1 MTAPAVLLDAPASA
15 LDCWAWLP
23 REELT
28 RLTALALEMARLSCC
43 PPAGEGFMV
52 AGDAWCDRR
61 SFRDALL
68 DNLGL
73 LIDRHGL
80 DVGCWEQAE
89 GMQRLEL
96 LRQGYRRELQRQAM
110 QWHEQP

>member
-1 MTAPAVLLDAPASA
+1 MTAPVVLLDAPATP

-28 RLTALALEMARLSCC
+28 RLTAFALEMARLSCN
-43 PPAGEGFMV
+43 PPSGERFMV
-52 AGDAWCDRR
+52 SGDAWCDRR
-61 SFRDALL
+61 TFRDALL
-68 DNLGL
+68 DNLAL

-89 GMQRLEL
+89 GMPRLQRL
-96 LRQGYRRELQRQAM
+96 LRDYRRSLAVQAC
-110 QWHEQP
+110 EQEAQP